1 MQLRQTDKQVMQSG
15 NSSNITSCKMLMRHV
30 NGHYIA
36 IFYMKYNSF
45 NQFGHEKVFFL
56 GIKSG
61 IGIGFGSLAGG
72 SCCQFSIFLLISS
85 NKFCPAVLVGSS
97 LRLWPADRAHEHVK
111 HCFAL

>member
-1 MQLRQTDKQVMQSG
+1 MQ
-15 NSSNITSCKMLMRHV
+15 MRHV

-45 NQFGHEKVFFL
+45 NQFGHEKVSNKLSFLHFPEPTTPRFFL

-85 NKFCPAVLVGSS
+85 NKFCTTVLVGSS
-97 LRLWPADRAHEHVK
+97 LRL
-111 HCFAL
+111 